1 MLVRD
6 INPLE
11 PWDYQLDPTYTK
23 EFQLVGKDKKEENI
37 RLMQKST
44 IFNKNM
50 KVWILVYLWLLKYLK
65 SYQKKVSKCGSS
77 GCKKEKLTSEEVK
90 RVMIYDC
97 LVHMCILLSPRR
109 TEDVE
114 EKPCLDFLPGYK

>member
-37 RLMQKST
+37 RVMQKST

-50 KVWILVYLWLLKYLK
+50 KVSILVY
-65 SYQKKVSKCGSS
+65 
-77 GCKKEKLTSEEVK
+77 
-90 RVMIYDC
+90 
-97 LVHMCILLSPRR
+97 
-109 TEDVE
+109 
-114 EKPCLDFLPGYK
+114 